1 MPARYCLTS
10 VNLIALSAFMI
21 AGATIALAQQPL
33 PTINVGAASPI
44 KHDGAQKTK
53 PLTRQTADNSR
64 NRVLSQACPG
74 YVSVKS
80 TSYPHALIVIDCS
93 KCEIAVIYAD
103 RSNFQL
109 TVS

>member
-10 VNLIALSAFMI
+10 VTLIALSAFMI

-44 KHDGAQKTK
+44 KHNGAQKTK

-64 NRVLSQACPG
+64 NRALSQAPDAIPEQAIETPDG
-74 YVSVKS
+74 TLPIIADQYATVLVV
-80 TSYPHALIVIDCS
+80 PNP
-93 KCEIAVIYAD
+93 EI
-103 RSNFQL
+103 R
-109 TVS
+109 